1 MKKLYM
7 ILPLALILCFMVGCQ
22 DKAAMAELEEFRAQA
37 ELEEQNLA
45 LVKGL
50 WEEVRKGN
58 VEIFKELCAPE
69 FAYYSASISPEPL
82 SVDETIEAFKMEF
95 QGFPND
101 YNFKI
106 HELIA
111 KGDKVIARFTV
122 TGTHEGEYY
131 GIPATGNTME
141 YGVID
146 IYHIKEGKIVETREE
161 VDTLG
166 LMRKLGMELKPKEG
180 ENKIN

>member
-1 MKKLYM
+1 MKKLLTIIPLV
-7 ILPLALILCFMVGCQ
+7 ILFCFTFGCQ

-58 VEIFKELCAPE
+58 VEIFRERCAPE
-69 FAYYSASISPEPL
+69 FAYYSASISPEPISL
-82 SVDETIEAFKMEF
+82 DGIIEAFKMEF

-101 YNFKI
+101 YNVKT

-111 KGDKVIARFTV
+111 KGDKVIARLTV

-131 GIPATGNTME
+131 GIPPTGNKIE
-141 YGVID
+141 FGVID

-161 VDTLG
+161 IDSLG
-166 LMRKLGMELKPKEG
+166 LMMKLGMELKPKEG
-180 ENKIN
+180 EK